1 MNLVPKMK
9 LKTEGKGGKL
19 LDKTVF
25 KFFDKLISEDENV
38 RVRGA
43 SELIQ
48 FLSVGGDGNA
58 EDKVGSITS

>member
-1 MNLVPKMK
+1 MK